1 MDRTLDKTHSSPVSS
16 KGQVTIPQEIRRR
29 LGLRAGD
36 RVEFVVEGGD
46 TILRPARARANP
58 FDEYIGILPAFKS
71 IDEINAWVRELR
83 GDDAEEP

>member
-1 MDRTLDKTHSSPVSS
+1 MGRSFDKTHSSPVSS
-16 KGQVTIPQEIRRR
+16 KGQVTIPQEIRER

-36 RVEFVVEGGD
+36 RVEFVVKAEE
-46 TILRPARARANP
+46 TVIRPARARDNP